1 MTKNE
6 IILMFLLAITFI
18 VLIIIS
24 IVKKKQPVNMNDLL
38 RNTEL
43 EIKLNEALSRKQELV
58 ELNVQLKEKLK
69 EKEVVLES
77 TPSVILKSDITKETT
92 NYYMIHKSGRTFTKR
107 GDYLVIEK
115 ELKAIPVG
123 DYIIKK

>member
-1 MTKNE
+1 MTNNE
-6 IILMFLLAITFI
+6 IILMFLLAVTFI
-18 VLIIIS
+18 ILIIIS
-24 IVKKKQPVNMNDLL
+24 IVKKKQPVNTECLS
-38 RNTEL
+38 RNAEL
-43 EIKLNEALSRKQELV
+43 EIKLNEALIRKQELV

-92 NYYMIHKSGRTFTKR
+92 NYYMIHKSGRTFVKR

-115 ELKAIPVG
+115 ELKAIPV
-123 DYIIKK
+123 

>member
-1 MTKNE
+1 MTNNE
-6 IILMFLLAITFI
+6 IILMYLLAVTFI
-18 VLIIIS
+18 ILIIS
-24 IVKKKQPVNMNDLL
+24 IVKKKQPVNTECLS
-38 RNTEL
+38 RNAEL
-43 EIKLNEALSRKQELV
+43 EIKLNEALIRKQELV

-92 NYYMIHKSGRTFTKR
+92 NYYMIHKSGRTFVKR

-115 ELKAIPVG
+115 ELKAIPV
-123 DYIIKK
+123 